1 MEFWQGLEYPRN
13 DIIYSSGN
21 RGVKKGQEPRG
32 TRDEEFL
39 VPSLVGL
46 AWHLVNGMVLI
57 FFEETDSF
65 GMFFNPFLAYPV

>member
-1 MEFWQGLEYPRN
+1 M
-13 DIIYSSGN
+13 
-21 RGVKKGQEPRG
+21 KKGQEPRG